1 MTNSINEILQADVIL
16 VIGSNTTETHPVIG
30 YRVKQAAKKGAKVIV
45 IDPRQIDLVKY
56 SYKHLPMRPAT
67 NIALLN
73 GLSNVIISEKLY
85 DEDFVKHRT
94 EGWQDWV
101 NSVKEYTPEKV
112 EKITGIPAKD
122 IIETARLYAK
132 ADKGSIIYA
141 MGITQHTSGT
151 SNVLAVANLAMA
163 TGNVGKEGTGVNPL
177 RGQNN
182 VQGACDM
189 GCLPDLLPGYQSV
202 ENIAHRKKFASYWN
216 CEIPAETGL
225 TLTEIMEETL
235 KKNIKGLYIMGE
247 NPILSDPDSNH
258 IQEALQSLEFL
269 VVQDIFLTETAKLAD
284 VVLPATSFAE
294 KDGTFVN
301 TERRIQRV
309 RKAVPAPGQ
318 ALADWEILQKVAN
331 EMGQDWNYS
340 HPEEIMEEITQL
352 TPSYAGIDYS
362 RIDKVGI
369 QWPCPDKEHPGTK
382 FLHCD
387 KFACG
392 LGKFRAVE
400 FLPSDEEP
408 DAKYP
413 FLLMTGR
420 GLYQFHTGT
429 MSRRIKSL
437 DWIHPEELMQINPE
451 DAHRLSLDDGDL
463 VEVKSRRGK
472 LTTRIK
478 ITRGIPKDSVFMTFH
493 FKESP
498 ANVLTNAAHDPI
510 CKIPELKA
518 AAVSIMKIEDHRREE
533 ENVEKGAGILTS

>member
-45 IDPRQIDLVKY
+45 IDPRRIDLVKY
-56 SYKHLPMRPAT
+56 AYKHLPMRPAT
-67 NIALLN
+67 NVALLN
-73 GLSNVIISEKLY
+73 GLSNVIISEELY
-85 DEDFVKHRT
+85 DKDFVKGRT
-94 EGWQDWV
+94 EGWEDWV
-101 NSVKEYTPEKV
+101 NSVKEYTPERV
-112 EKITGIPAKD
+112 EKITGVPAKD

-132 ADKGSIIYA
+132 ADKGSILYA

-202 ENIAHRKKFASYWN
+202 TVKSHREKFASHWN
-216 CEIPAETGL
+216 CEVPEDRGL
-225 TLTEIMEETL
+225 TLTEMMEEAH

-247 NPILSDPDSNH
+247 NPLLSDPDSNH

-269 VVQDIFLTETAKLAD
+269 VVQDIFLTETAKIAD

-309 RKAVPAPGQ
+309 RKAVSAPGT
-318 ALADWEILQKVAN
+318 ALADWEILQKLAN
-331 EMGQDWNYS
+331 EMGHNWNYS
-340 HPEEIMEEITQL
+340 HPEEIMAEISQL
-352 TPSYAGIDYS
+352 TPSYAGIDYAS
-362 RIDKVGI
+362 IDKVGI
-369 QWPCPDKEHPGTK
+369 QWPCPDKDHPGTK

-387 KFACG
+387 RFACG

-408 DAKYP
+408 DEKYP

-420 GLYQFHTGT
+420 GLYHFHTGT

-437 DWIHPEELMQINPE
+437 DWIHPEELMEINPE
-451 DAHRLSLDDGDL
+451 DAQKLSLNDGDL
-463 VEVKSRRGK
+463 VEVTSRRGK
-472 LTTRIK
+472 LTTRLK

-498 ANVLTNAAHDPI
+498 VNVLTNSAHDPI

-518 AAVSIMKIEDHRREE
+518 AAV
-533 ENVEKGAGILTS
+533 NVRKAPASEPGHVTM

>member
-45 IDPRQIDLVKY
+45 IDPKRIDLVKY
-56 SYKHLPMRPAT
+56 AYKHLPLRPAT
-67 NIALLN
+67 NVALLN
-73 GLSNVIISEKLY
+73 GLGNVIISENLY
-85 DEDFVKHRT
+85 DKEFVKGRT
-94 EGWQDWV
+94 EGWEDWI
-101 NSVKEYTPEKV
+101 NSVSEYTPEKV
-112 EKITGIPAKD
+112 EKITGVSAED

-132 ADKGSIIYA
+132 ADKGSILYA

-189 GCLPDLLPGYQSV
+189 GCLPDLLPGYQSGMSQF
-202 ENIAHRKKFASYWN
+202 HRKKFASYWN
-216 CEIPAETGL
+216 CDIPEWIGL
-225 TLTEIMEETL
+225 TLTEIMEEAL

-258 IQEALQSLEFL
+258 ILEALQSLEFL

-309 RKAVPAPGQ
+309 RKAVSAPGT
-318 ALADWEILQKVAN
+318 ALADWEILQKLAN
-331 EMGQDWNYS
+331 ELGHNWNYS
-340 HPEEIMEEITQL
+340 HPEEIMAEISHL
-352 TPSYAGIDYS
+352 TPSYSGINYT

-392 LGKFRAVE
+392 LGKFRAVK
-400 FLPSDEEP
+400 FLPPDEEP
-408 DAKYP
+408 DEKYP
-413 FLLMTGR
+413 FLLITGR
-420 GLYQFHTGT
+420 GLYHFHTGT

-437 DWIHPEELMQINPE
+437 DWIHPEELMEINPE
-451 DAHRLSLDDGDL
+451 DAERLSLNDGDL

-478 ITRGIPKDSVFMTFH
+478 ITRGIQKNSVFMTFH

-498 ANVLTNAAHDPI
+498 ANVLTNTAHDPI
-510 CKIPELKA
+510 CKIPELKV
-518 AAVSIMKIEDHRREE
+518 AAVSVQKISQQPPADIFSFIG
-533 ENVEKGAGILTS
+533 NL